1 MIFQK
6 VRKTSLRTM
15 PIEYFLAGVGVG
27 ALAVELRYR
36 DRGGESDAVD
46 DYLNERE
53 SELRQRYET
62 GPMDYVEFGNRI
74 AVIEAPGTERIMR
87 AATRVDGI
95 GPETAFELA
104 AYFEGDYEAFRR
116 ADRGEFE
123 RVNGVGKNRA
133 TALGSVVG

>member
-1 MIFQK
+1 
-6 VRKTSLRTM
+6 M

-36 DRGGESDAVD
+36 GAGDGTDAIG

-123 RVNGVGKNRA
+123 TVNGVGSNRA
-133 TALGSVVG
+133 TALISVIG